1 MNEIWMF
8 TVVALL
14 IVMVP
19 GVDSLLVLK
28 NTITYGKGAGMFTMI
43 GIIVALIVWTTLAV
57 LGLATVISKSIVV
70 FMFIKYAGAAYL
82 VYLGIQSWR
91 AKAQNVKLVEQSE
104 AAKGRFKSNRLN
116 CFTQGVT
123 TDLLNPKTLLLYVTL
138 MPQFIN
144 PVELVSVQLITL
156 AAILMLISVIWLTAI
171 VAIINLIRNWFL
183 QEKVQQLFNKLTA
196 VILIGLGIKIATE
209 KL

>member
-28 NTITYGKGAGMFTMI
+28 NTITYGKGAGMLTMV

-57 LGLATVISKSIVV
+57 LGLATVISKSIIV

-91 AKAQNVKLVEQSE
+91 AKAQNMKLVEQSVVT
-104 AAKGRFKSNRLN
+104 KGRFKSNKLN

-144 PVELVSVQLITL
+144 PSDSVNLQLILL
-156 AAILMLISVIWLTAI
+156 AAILMAISVIWLTAI

-183 QEKVQQLFNKLTA
+183 QEKIQQLFNKLTGG
-196 VILIGLGIKIATE
+196 ILIGLGIKIATE